1 MKRAPFYFGTL
12 LLLIF
17 ALALAG
23 CGGGASTSSNNPGGN
38 PSSPQLTVTLSG
50 NGTGTVTSKPAGINC
65 GKTCSAMFPSGT
77 SVQLTASATNGSKFG
92 GWRGACTGSTTCTVM
107 VGSSN
112 QAVTA
117 TFTAPASLASISHI
131 IFMAQ
136 ENRSFDQYF
145 SQLPAY
151 WAANGFPAQQFD
163 SIPSSFSNPGCDPG
177 FPPPMFPCTVD
188 TNSPKITPFHF
199 GTVCVQNTTPSWNE
213 SHVDFNNGAPASQ
226 TPKIDGFVH
235 MAGSFARDQVPPY
248 FDTDGVRALG
258 YYDGNDLNYY
268 YFMASTFGTSDR
280 WFAPAMNRT
289 QINRMYLIGATSQ
302 GNIRPLNETMSPQ
315 LSAKPIFQL
324 LQEHGIT
331 WKIYVRPD
339 PKTNCATPQCLEQM
353 SYINEFQYVKTVMSQ
368 FPQNIAPIAQY
379 FTDVQNGT
387 LPQVAL
393 IEPASNSGLD
403 EHPTENNGPGGV
415 NIQAGAA
422 YVSSL
427 INALMKSSSWSSSVF
442 ILTWDENGGFF
453 DHVPP
458 RPMPNP
464 DGIAPKL
471 VPPDVC
477 TTNTGP
483 QTGTCNFQTT
493 GWRVPVIVISP
504 FSKKNFVDHTTA
516 DYTAWLKLVETRFG
530 LPALTARDAAQPDMT
545 EFFDFTNAPFMT
557 PPTPPKQNRFPA
569 SACYLDHLP

>member
-1 MKRAPFYFGTL
+1 MKRAPIYLGTI
-12 LLLIF
+12 LLII
-17 ALALAG
+17 LALAG
-23 CGGGASTSSNNPGGN
+23 CGGGASSSNNPGGN

-65 GKTCSAMFPSGT
+65 GKTCSAMFSSGT
-77 SVQLTASATNGSKFG
+77 SVTLTATPTNGAKFG
-92 GWRGACTGSTTCTVM
+92 GWSGACTGATTCTVM
-107 VGSSN
+107 MGSSN

-117 TFTAPASLASISHI
+117 TFTGAASIASINHI

-163 SIPSSFSNPGCDPG
+163 SIPANFSNPGCDPG

-188 TNSPKITPFHF
+188 SNSPKITPFHF

-226 TPKIDGFVH
+226 NPKIDGFVH
-235 MAGSFARDQVPPY
+235 MAGSFARDQAPPY
-248 FDTDGVRALG
+248 FDTNGVRALG

-268 YFMASTFGTSDR
+268 YFMASNFGTSDR

-331 WKIYVRPD
+331 WKIYVHPD
-339 PKTNCATPQCLEQM
+339 SSGCTTPQCLVHM
-353 SYINEFQYVKTVMSQ
+353 SYINEFQYEKTVLAQ
-368 FPQNIAPIAQY
+368 FPQNIAPISQY

-393 IEPASNSGLD
+393 IEPASNVGLD
-403 EHPTENNGPGGV
+403 EHPTESNGPGGV

-427 INALMKSSSWSSSVF
+427 INALMNSSSWSSSVF
-442 ILTWDENGGFF
+442 ILTWDEHGGFF

-458 RPMPNP
+458 QPMPNP

-545 EFFDFTNAPFMT
+545 EFFDFTNAPWMT
-557 PPTPPKQNRFPA
+557 PPTPPKQNR
-569 SACYLDHLP
+569 SGACYLDHLP

>member
-1 MKRAPFYFGTL
+1 MKRAPIYLGTI
-12 LLLIF
+12 LLIIL

-23 CGGGASTSSNNPGGN
+23 CGGGASSSNNPGGN

-65 GKTCSAMFPSGT
+65 GKTCSAMFSSGT
-77 SVQLTASATNGSKFG
+77 SVTLTATPTNGAKFG
-92 GWRGACTGSTTCTVM
+92 GWSGACTGTTTCTVM
-107 VGSSN
+107 MSSSN

-117 TFTAPASLASISHI
+117 TFTGAASIASINHI

-163 SIPSSFSNPGCDPG
+163 SIPANFSNPGCDPG

-188 TNSPKITPFHF
+188 SNSPKITPFHF

-226 TPKIDGFVH
+226 NPKIDGFVH
-235 MAGSFARDQVPPY
+235 MAGSFARDQAPPY
-248 FDTDGVRALG
+248 FDTNGVRALG

-268 YFMASTFGTSDR
+268 YFMASNFGTSDR

-331 WKIYVRPD
+331 WKIYVHPD
-339 PKTNCATPQCLEQM
+339 SSGCTTPQCLVHM
-353 SYINEFQYVKTVMSQ
+353 SYINEFQYEKTVLAQ
-368 FPQNIAPIAQY
+368 FPQNIAPISQY

-393 IEPASNSGLD
+393 IEPASNVGLD
-403 EHPTENNGPGGV
+403 EHPTESNGPGGV

-427 INALMKSSSWSSSVF
+427 INALMNSSSWSSSVF
-442 ILTWDENGGFF
+442 ILTWDEHGGFF

-458 RPMPNP
+458 QPMPNP

-545 EFFDFTNAPFMT
+545 EFFDFTNAPWMT
-557 PPTPPKQNRFPA
+557 PPTPPKQNR
-569 SACYLDHLP
+569 SGACYLDHLP